1 MPFRSFLILS
11 IFLSLTSLQKLHA
24 QSNYSVSGSVVDSDN
39 EVIAAAQVF
48 LSGTTIGTTT
58 DENGVFQLNGVPEGI
73 FELIVSFL
81 GFETASYTINTNSLE
96 SQYNFIL
103 NPKIYE
109 LDEVTV
115 RPDPEEWKA
124 NFRQFRKI
132 FIGVGPFSEDTKIK
146 NPEVLNF
153 FFEPEQSMLTAN
165 ANERLVIE
173 NKALGYIIYYY
184 LDYFVIDYRQ
194 NTSFY
199 FGRPLYELMTS
210 SRERTNNRWESNREK
225 AYQGSFLHFTK
236 SLINNTEIEDSFV
249 IRGEKRE
256 NRSRFVSKDTVDAN
270 KFFMPYDSTTYMFS
284 FMNFV
289 NVTFEAE
296 KEDRTYLYYTKS
308 PFARKRKSR
317 AQFQN
322 SSFTITQ
329 DTVLVDKSGYI
340 YDPIAIIFDG
350 YWGFEKVSD
359 MLPLDYLP
367 KK

>member
-1 MPFRSFLILS
+1 M
-11 IFLSLTSLQKLHA
+11 
-24 QSNYSVSGSVVDSDN
+24 YSVSGSALDSEN
-39 EVIAAAQVF
+39 QPIAAAQVF

-58 DENGVFQLNGVPEGI
+58 DENGIFELKGIPEGI

-81 GFETASYTINTNSLE
+81 GFETASYTINTNALE
-96 SQYNFIL
+96 TRYNFIL
-103 NPKIYE
+103 NPKIYD

-124 NFRQFRKI
+124 NFKQFRKT
-132 FIGVGPFSEDTKIK
+132 FIGAGPYSESTKIK

-153 FFEPEQSMLTAN
+153 FFDSEESILTAT
-165 ANERLVIE
+165 ASDRLIIE
-173 NKALGYIIYYY
+173 NKGLGYLIYYY

-199 FGRPLYELMTS
+199 FGRPLFELLTS
-210 SRERTNNRWESNREK
+210 SRKRTNARWDENREK
-225 AYQGSFLHFTK
+225 AYQGSFFHFTK
-236 SLINNTEIEDSFV
+236 SLIKGTTAENSFV

-256 NRSRFVSKDTVDAN
+256 NRARYVSKDTVDSN
-270 KFFMPYDSTTYMFS
+270 LFFMPFDSTTYMFS
-284 FMNFV
+284 FINFI

-296 KEDRTYLYYTKS
+296 KEDRSYLYYTKS
-308 PFARKRKSR
+308 PFADKPKNK

-322 SSFTITQ
+322 SSFTISQ

-340 YDPIAIIFDG
+340 YDPVAVIFDG

>member
-1 MPFRSFLILS
+1 MPFRFFLPLLTFLLLISFE
-11 IFLSLTSLQKLHA
+11 KLYA
-24 QSNYSVSGSVVDSDN
+24 QSTYSVNGSVIDSNN
-39 EVIAAAQVF
+39 EPVAAAQVF

-58 DENGVFQLNGVPEGI
+58 DENGIFQLENIPEGI

-96 SQYNFIL
+96 SRYNFIL
-103 NPKIYE
+103 NPKVYE

-124 NFRQFRKI
+124 NFKQFRKI
-132 FIGVGPFSEDTKIK
+132 FIGAGPYSDDTKIK

-153 FFEPEQSMLTAN
+153 FFEPEQSILTAT
-165 ANERLVIE
+165 ASDRLIIE
-173 NKALGYIIYYY
+173 NKGLGYIIYYY

-194 NTSFY
+194 NASFF
-199 FGRPLYELMTS
+199 FGRPLFELMTS
-210 SRERTNNRWESNREK
+210 GRKRINNRWDNNREK
-225 AYQGSFLHFTK
+225 AYRGSFLHFTK
-236 SLINNTEIEDSFV
+236 SLINGTEIEDSFV

-256 NRSRFVSKDTVDAN
+256 NRSRFVSKDTVSSDR
-270 KFFMPYDSTTYMFS
+270 FFMPYDSTTYMFS

-296 KEDRTYLYYTKS
+296 KEDRSYLYYTKS
-308 PFARKRKSR
+308 PFADKPKNK

-322 SSFTITQ
+322 SSFTITK

-340 YDPIAIIFDG
+340 YDPVAIIFDG

-367 KK
+367 GK

>member
-1 MPFRSFLILS
+1 MLFRVSLFISIL
-11 IFLSLTSLQKLHA
+11 LLLTNLQRLHA
-24 QSNYSVSGSVVDSDN
+24 QSVYSVSGSVIDSDN
-39 EVIAAAQVF
+39 EAIAAAQVF

-96 SQYNFIL
+96 SQYNFVL
-103 NPKIYE
+103 NEKIYE

-124 NFRQFRKI
+124 NFKQFHKI
-132 FIGVGPFSEDTKIK
+132 FIGAGPFSDDTKIK

-199 FGRPLYELMTS
+199 FGRPLFELMTS
-210 SRERTNNRWESNREK
+210 NRKRINSRWDNNREK

-236 SLINNTEIEDSFV
+236 SLINGTEVEDSFV

-256 NRSRFVSKDTVDAN
+256 NRSRFVSKDTVNSDR
-270 KFFMPYDSTTYMFS
+270 FFMPFDSTTYMFS
-284 FMNFV
+284 FMNFI

-296 KEDRTYLYYTKS
+296 KEDRSYLYYTKS
-308 PFARKRKSR
+308 PFADRPKNK

-340 YDPIAIIFDG
+340 YDPVAIIFDG